1 MSLKLKAWALS
12 VGVLIALIAV
22 MVVGLSTMRDMSNK
36 DNRARIEQL
45 MTSSYLTIV
54 QLENLAASG
63 KLSEEQA
70 KAIATQILRE
80 NKYHKSEYVYVTDE
94 NLKFIAA
101 PLDPQIHGKAFNEV
115 LQDEKG
121 NGIGDIV
128 AAAIQKSGGA
138 LTEYPWT
145 SIRDGKV
152 VQLLSVAQKTP
163 RWGWIV
169 GNGVSFAEADARFW
183 SEARWQVIICL
194 VVAAIVA
201 FFMLTAVRRI
211 LNDLGGEPAEV
222 LKLVQ
227 SVADG
232 NLQETREVQGAS
244 EHSIYGSVL
253 RMRSSLRGVLTQL
266 SQAVSTLHHTSDD
279 IVSRAQDSNR
289 LIEAQGSAAT
299 RIAQTAEHFA
309 EQTRSAAEQASTA
322 RQQSESATQISAKG
336 LTVISSAVNRFADIE
351 QAVGD
356 TQSSIDDLAQRVSSI
371 SAVIAVIRDVA
382 DQTNLLALNAAIEA
396 ARAGDM
402 GRGFAVVADEVRKL
416 AERTSAA
423 TQEIGQTITAV
434 QGSGQNAKSR
444 MDDMF
449 IQLKEG
455 IRQAKEGGEAVKAIR
470 QETEAT
476 SVVVGAIGHA
486 LSEQVGASMQI
497 RNDVD
502 EVAQS
507 SSGTMSAAQGTV
519 GAAHSIKSVS
529 TQLAG
534 LVQKF
539 KL

>member
-1 MSLKLKAWALS
+1 MSLKLKAWTLS
-12 VGVLIALIAV
+12 IGVLIALVA
-22 MVVGLSTMRDMSNK
+22 MMLVGLTTMREMSAK
-36 DNRARIEQL
+36 DNRSRIEQL
-45 MTSSYLTIV
+45 MKSTYLTIV
-54 QLENLAASG
+54 QLENMAASG

-70 KAIATQILRE
+70 KQIATQILRE
-80 NKYHKSEYVYVTDE
+80 NKYHPSEYVYVTDE
-94 NLKFIAA
+94 KLNFVAT
-101 PLDPQIHGKAFNEV
+101 PLDPQLHGTSFNEFK
-115 LQDEKG
+115 DAKG
-121 NGIGDIV
+121 GSVGALAV
-128 AAAIQKSGGA
+128 AALEKSGGA

-145 SIRDGKV
+145 SEREGKV
-152 VQLLSVAQKTP
+152 VDLLSVAAKTP

-194 VVAAIVA
+194 IVAGIVA
-201 FFMLTAVRRI
+201 FFMLNAVRRI

-227 SVADG
+227 AVADG
-232 NLQETREVQGAS
+232 DLQDNREVHQANP
-244 EHSIYGSVL
+244 HSIYGSVL
-253 RMRSSLRGVLTQL
+253 RMRSSLRAVLAQL
-266 SQAVSTLHHTSDD
+266 SQAVNTLHHTSDD

-289 LIEAQGSAAT
+289 LIEAQGNAST
-299 RIAQTAEHFA
+299 RIAHTAENFA
-309 EQTRSAAEQASTA
+309 EQTRSAAEQAATA
-322 RQQSESATQISAKG
+322 RQQSESATEISAKG
-336 LTVISSAVNRFADIE
+336 LTVISAAVNRFADIE

-356 TQSSIDDLAQRVSSI
+356 TQSSIDDLAQRVVSI

-434 QGSGQNAKSR
+434 QGSSQNAKSR
-444 MDDMF
+444 MDEMF
-449 IQLKEG
+449 VQLKEG

-476 SVVVGAIGHA
+476 SIVVGAIGHA
-486 LSEQVGASMQI
+486 LAEQVGASTQI

-507 SSGTMSAAQGTV
+507 SNGTMSAAQGTV
-519 GAAHSIKSVS
+519 SAAHSIKSVS
-529 TQLAG
+529 SQLAE
-534 LVQKF
+534 LVHKF

>member
-1 MSLKLKAWALS
+1 MSLKIKAWALS
-12 VGVLIALIAV
+12 IGVLVALILV
-22 MVVGLSTMRDMSNK
+22 MFTGLNVMRDMSAK

-45 MTSSYLTIV
+45 MTSTYLSIV
-54 QLENLAASG
+54 QLENMAASG

-94 NLKFIAA
+94 KLNFVAT
-101 PLDPQIHGKAFNEV
+101 PLDPQLHGTSFNEFK
-115 LQDEKG
+115 DAKG
-121 NGIGDIV
+121 GSVGALAV
-128 AAAIQKSGGA
+128 AALNKSGGA

-145 SIRDGKV
+145 SEREGKV
-152 VQLLSVAQKTP
+152 VDLLSVAQRTP

-183 SEARWQVIICL
+183 ATAKWEVVICL
-194 VVAAIVA
+194 AIAAVVA
-201 FFMLTAVRRI
+201 FLLLGTVRSI
-211 LNDLGGEPAEV
+211 LRDLGGEPAEV

-227 SVADG
+227 AVADG
-232 NLQETREVQGAS
+232 DLQDKREQHQAS
-244 EHSIYGSVL
+244 QSSIYGSVL
-253 RMRSSLRGVLTQL
+253 RMRSSLREVLTQL
-266 SQAVSTLHHTSDD
+266 SQAVNTLHHTSDD

-289 LIEAQGSAAT
+289 LIEAQGNAAT
-299 RIAQTAEHFA
+299 RIAQTAESFA
-309 EQTRSAAEQASTA
+309 EQTRSAADQAATA

-336 LTVISSAVNRFADIE
+336 LTVISSAVTRFADIE

-356 TQSSIDDLAQRVSSI
+356 TQSSIDDLAQRVASI

-416 AERTSAA
+416 AERTSSA

-476 SVVVGAIGHA
+476 SIVVGAIGNA
-486 LSEQVGASMQI
+486 LSAQVGASLQI

-529 TQLAG
+529 TQLAS

-539 KL
+539 RL